1 MRKYVIE
8 RRIPGVGKFDLRQLQ
23 TAAEVS
29 NEALARLAPDVQWV
43 HSYVTD
49 EATFCIYLARDE
61 ELIRRHAELSGFPA
75 TCIHEVRN
83 MFDPA
88 TASMPAAAPLQGGGR

>member
-8 RRIPGVGKFDLRQLQ
+8 RRISGVGKFDQKRLCE
-23 TAAEVS
+23 AAEVS

-49 EATFCIYLARDE
+49 DATFCIYLARDE
-61 ELIRRHAELSGFPA
+61 EVVRRHAELSGFPA
-75 TCIHEVRN
+75 NRIEEVRC
-83 MFDPA
+83 MFDPS
-88 TASMPAAAPLQGGGR
+88 TAALRVGLRAGGGR